1 MTAITEWWGRDLRIA
16 VSGTHCS
23 GKSTLVA
30 DFLRANTKFVHEPE
44 PYEWL
49 SEVYGETFADRPTVD
64 DFYRQLEMSVERLRS
79 YSSDADVVAERSP
92 IDFVAYILAIG
103 DLGRDGSA
111 IGVLDHAI
119 ALARRGTELLDRIAF
134 LPLEGIVAP
143 ESEDLD
149 LRDATNARLLE
160 LIAEDEF
167 NMLGE
172 HVQVVEI
179 RGTPAERLRALQAGI

>member
-1 MTAITEWWGRDLRIA
+1 MRIA

-30 DFLRANTKFVHEPE
+30 DFVRANTRFVHEPE

-49 SEVYGETFADRPTVD
+49 SEVYGESFADRPAVD
-64 DFYRQLEMSVERLRS
+64 DFFRQLEVSVERLRS
-79 YSSDADVVAERSP
+79 YSSDADVIAERSP

-103 DLGRDGSA
+103 DLGRGDSA

-143 ESEDLD
+143 DSEDLD
-149 LRDATNARLLE
+149 LREATNARLME
-160 LIAEDEF
+160 LLAQDEF
-167 NMLGE
+167 DILGE
-172 HVQVVEI
+172 HVQVVDI
-179 RGTPAERLRALQAGI
+179 RGTPAERLRALQACI